1 MARKPVN
8 KQTLEQR
15 VLSFIQEHHL
25 VKNGQNLLV
34 AVSGGQ
40 DSVCLLHV
48 LRQLQ
53 SKLGIKLHVAHLD
66 HQLRGK
72 ESEGDSRYV
81 AGLAKRLG
89 IPATIQKRDVGA
101 YQKERHL
108 SLEEA
113 AREVRYN
120 FLVEVADAIG
130 ADRVAVG
137 HTLDDHV
144 ETILLHL
151 IRGTGTRGLRGL
163 PPVTRWR
170 AAEKEL
176 TVARPLLTVRR
187 DETAAYCSSHHLRPR
202 QDATNLS
209 LAPLRNRVR
218 LELLPLLKSYNPQVI
233 EALQRTAHIAGDDI
247 AYLEQEA
254 RRSWPRVAA
263 RQGNAVV
270 LDKKTLLGLHVV
282 LQHYLLRL
290 AIENVGGNL
299 KDIEARHIEE
309 LMQTLHKPAGKQ
321 ISLPYGLFFM
331 IDYDRYL
338 LGKEPVGISSFP
350 VLEGEHLIKISGKTI
365 IPGWKITASIIK
377 PDELIYGDNSFM
389 AHLDND
395 KIGDRLIV
403 RSRKRGD
410 RFQPLGM
417 KETKKIG
424 QFMIDARIPRDWRE
438 RIPIVISGDSVLW
451 VVGYRIDERVK
462 VISGTKRILR
472 LEFDR
477 QKIAFP

>member
-8 KQTLEQR
+8 KLLLDQR
-15 VLSFIQEHHL
+15 VLGFMQKHGLITTSQT
-25 VKNGQNLLV
+25 LLV

-48 LRQLQ
+48 LHQLQ
-53 SKLGIKLHVAHLD
+53 AELGIQLHVAHLD

-72 ESEGDSRYV
+72 ESSGDARYV

-89 IPATIQKRDVGA
+89 IPATIEKRDVGN
-101 YQKERHL
+101 YQKVHGL

-120 FLVEVADAIG
+120 FLTEVASTIG

-137 HTLDDHV
+137 HTLDDHI

-163 PPVTRWR
+163 QPATRWGT
-170 AAEKEL
+170 AAKGL
-176 TVARPLLTVRR
+176 IVVRPLLEVRR
-187 DETAAYCSSHHLRPR
+187 DETAAYCSIQHLRPR

-218 LELLPLLKSYNPQVI
+218 LELLPLLKSYNPQIV

-247 AYLEQEA
+247 DYLEKEA
-254 RRSWPRVAA
+254 RGLWLEVATQ
-263 RQGNAVV
+263 QGNTVV
-270 LDKKTLLGLHVV
+270 LDRKALLSLPVSMGRN
-282 LQHYLLRL
+282 LLRL
-290 AIENVGGNL
+290 AIENAGGNL

-309 LMQTLHKPAGKQ
+309 LMQSLHKSAGKR
-321 ISLPYGLFFM
+321 ISLPYGLFFT

-338 LGKEPVGISSFP
+338 LSKEPSRILPFP
-350 VLEGEHLIKISGKTI
+350 ALEGKYYINMPGTTV
-365 IPGWKITASIIK
+365 IPGWSITAIIDK
-377 PDELIYGDNSFM
+377 PGEITIEENKLI
-389 AHLDND
+389 AHFDAD
-395 KIGDRLIV
+395 KIGDMLMV
-403 RSRKRGD
+403 RSRQYGD

-417 KETKKIG
+417 KEMKKIG

-438 RIPIVISGDSVLW
+438 RIPIVHSETGILW

-462 VISGTKRILR
+462 VTDDTRRILR
-472 LEFDR
+472 LEFSR
-477 QKIAFP
+477 TGT

>member
-8 KQTLEQR
+8 KQLLDQR
-15 VLSFIQEHHL
+15 VLSYIQEHHL
-25 VKNGQNLLV
+25 VSRGQTMLV

-48 LRQLQ
+48 LHQLQ
-53 SKLGIKLHVAHLD
+53 SELGIKLHVAHLD

-72 ESEGDSRYV
+72 ESTGDARYV

-89 IPATIQKRDVGA
+89 IPATIEKRDVSS
-101 YQKERHL
+101 YQKEHGL

-113 AREVRYN
+113 AREVRYK
-120 FLVEVADAIG
+120 FLSEVTDTIG

-163 PPVTRWR
+163 RPVTRWLGN
-170 AAEKEL
+170 KEL
-176 TVARPLLTVRR
+176 TVVRPLLELRR
-187 DETAAYCSSHHLRPR
+187 DETGAYCLKNHLRPR
-202 QDATNLS
+202 QDTTNLS
-209 LAPLRNRVR
+209 LALLRNRVR

-233 EALQRTAHIAGDDI
+233 EALQRTARIAGDDI
-247 AYLEQEA
+247 DYLEKEA
-254 RRSWPRVAA
+254 RRLWPGVTTM
-263 RQGNAVV
+263 QGNTVI
-270 LDKKTLLGLHVV
+270 LDKKALLGLPASM
-282 LQHYLLRL
+282 QRYLLRL

-309 LMQTLHKPAGKQ
+309 LTRALHKSAGKQ
-321 ISLPYGLFFM
+321 ISLPYGLFFT

-338 LGKEPVGISSFP
+338 LGKKPSGRSPFP
-350 VLEGEHLIKISGKTI
+350 VLVGEHLIKLSGKTV
-365 IPGWKITASIIK
+365 IPGWSIKASIIK
-377 PDELIYGDNSFM
+377 PEEFTTGHNSFT
-389 AHLDND
+389 AHFDYD
-395 KIGDRLIV
+395 KIGDKLVI

-424 QFMIDARIPRDWRE
+424 QFMIDARIPRDWRD
-438 RIPIVISGDSVLW
+438 RIPIVILGDGVLW
-451 VVGYRIDERVK
+451 VVGYRIDERMK
-462 VISGTKRILR
+462 ITNDTRRILR

-477 QKIAFP
+477 IER

>member
-1 MARKPVN
+1 MSRKPVN
-8 KQTLEQR
+8 KQPLDQR
-15 VLSFIQEHHL
+15 VVGFIQERGL
-25 VKNGQNLLV
+25 VVKGQTLLV

-48 LRQLQ
+48 LHQLQ
-53 SKLGIKLHVAHLD
+53 SELGIKLHVAHLD

-72 ESEGDSRYV
+72 ESTGDARYV

-89 IPATIQKRDVGA
+89 IPATIEKRDVSS
-101 YQKERHL
+101 YQKEHGL

-120 FLVEVADAIG
+120 FLAEVAGAIG

-163 PPVTRWR
+163 QPVTRWR

-176 TVARPLLTVRR
+176 IVVRPLLEVRR
-187 DETAAYCSSHHLRPR
+187 DETAGYCAGHHLRPC
-202 QDATNLS
+202 QDVTNLS
-209 LAPLRNRVR
+209 LTPLRNRVR

-247 AYLEQEA
+247 DYLEKEA
-254 RRSWPRVAA
+254 MRLWPGVTNK
-263 RQGNAVV
+263 QGNTVV
-270 LDKKTLLGLHVV
+270 LDKKALLRLPASMRR
-282 LQHYLLRL
+282 YLLRL
-290 AIENVGGNL
+290 AIENVAGNL
-299 KDIEARHIEE
+299 KDVEARHIEE
-309 LMQTLHKPAGKQ
+309 LMQVLDKSAGKQ
-321 ISLPYGLFFM
+321 ISLPYALFFT

-338 LGKEPVGISSFP
+338 LGKEPSGMSPFP
-350 VLEGEHLIKISGKTI
+350 VFEGEHLIKTPGTTV
-365 IPGWKITASIIK
+365 IPGWTIKASIIQ
-377 PDELIYGDNSFM
+377 PDALTKGDNKFI
-389 AHLDND
+389 AHFDYE
-395 KIGDRLIV
+395 KIGDTLTV
-403 RSRKRGD
+403 RSRQRGD

-417 KETKKIG
+417 QATKKIG
-424 QFMIDARIPRDWRE
+424 QFMIDARIPHDWRD
-438 RIPIVISGDSVLW
+438 RIPIVISGDGVLW

-462 VISGTKRILR
+462 ITDDTKRILR

-477 QKIAFP
+477 TEP